1 MSFIVLSI
9 SSTLNVF
16 TPILVAHVREEWRVK
31 ARSIFKSSRKGSM
44 ERWAVF
50 GLGINNSGSD
60 QGPWAVWVQ
69 PSDKPLGL
77 PKEGIQWAPEE
88 PPRATA
94 LVMSLPPLISPISL
108 FLENRNWLWK
118 DSLEMQSKR
127 MWKKPGGKIG
137 KNSYK
142 SSGRTQAVLRT
153 EMLFCFPEVEGK
165 RQIEFCLPF
174 SLKTTLWPWAL
185 VLCIS
190 N

>member
-44 ERWAVF
+44 EWWAVF

-60 QGPWAVWVQ
+60 QGPRAMWVQ
-69 PSDKPLGL
+69 PSDKPLGP

-127 MWKKPGGKIG
+127 IER
-137 KNSYK
+137 S
-142 SSGRTQAVLRT
+142 L
-153 EMLFCFPEVEGK
+153 EGK
-165 RQIEFCLPF
+165 SERTPTSLQAEPRLF
-174 SLKTTLWPWAL
+174 SEPKCSFVSQKWRGRGKLSSAFLFL
-185 VLCIS
+185 
-190 N
+190 